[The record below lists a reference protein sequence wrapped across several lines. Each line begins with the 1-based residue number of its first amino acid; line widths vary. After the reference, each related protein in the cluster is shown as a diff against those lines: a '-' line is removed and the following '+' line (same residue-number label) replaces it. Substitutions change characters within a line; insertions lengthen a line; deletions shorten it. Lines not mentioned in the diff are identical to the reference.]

1 VGKIRVLFHYDAG
14 PALQRDL
21 LALEAEGLEI
31 VCCDERDD
39 ARFRALLPDAQVL
52 WHVLRPITAADLEQ
66 AGNLQLIQKIGV
78 GVNTIDL
85 DLARSRGIAVC
96 NMPGTNTRAV
106 AELTLLLMLACLRR
120 LPVLDRETR
129 AGKGWQLDSSIQENC
144 HEIGGRTVGLVGYGA
159 VPRMLGPIL
168 HAMGAKV
175 IYTARNQKPNV
186 AWPFRSLPELLRES
200 DVLSLHVPLTDDT
213 KCMIDKERIA
223 LLRRGS
229 VVINTARGGLIDQ
242 DALMQGLLRGH
253 IGAAGLDVF
262 ALEPAPQNESLFG
275 LDNVVVTPHVAWLTR
290 ETLKRSLQIAVEN
303 CRRLQAGDELLNR
316 VV

>member
-1 VGKIRVLFHYDAG
+1 MKVLFHYDAG

-21 LALEAEGLEI
+21 LALEAERLEV
-31 VCCDERDD
+31 VCCDEGDD
-39 ARFRALLPDAQVL
+39 ARFRALLPEAQVL
-52 WHVLRPITAADLEQ
+52 WHVLRPITAADIEQ
-66 AGNLQLIQKIGV
+66 AQNLKLIQKIGV

-85 DLARSRGIAVC
+85 DQARSRGIAVC

-129 AGKGWQLDSSIQENC
+129 AGKGWDLEYTIQENS
-144 HEIGGRTVGLVGYGA
+144 HEISGRTVGLVGYGA
-159 VPRMLGPIL
+159 VPRMLGPVL

-175 IYTARNQKPNV
+175 IYTARSEKPDV
-186 AWPFRSLPELLRES
+186 AWPFRSLPDLLREA
-200 DVLSLHVPLTDDT
+200 DILSLHVPLTSDT
-213 KCMIDKERIA
+213 QCMIDKERIA

-229 VVINTARGGLIDQ
+229 VVINTARGGLIEQ
-242 DALMQGLLRGH
+242 DALVQGLLSGH

-262 ALEPAPQNESLFG
+262 ALEPASQNESLFG
-275 LDNVVVTPHVAWLTR
+275 LDNVVVTPHIAWLTR
-290 ETLKRSLQIAVEN
+290 ETLTRSLQIGAEN
-303 CRRLQAGDELLNR
+303 CRRLQAGEALLNR